1 MENEQNLIAKQ
12 YDPSTVESRL
22 YKLWCDKGYFHAE
35 VNPDKKPFTIVM
47 PPPNITGQL
56 HMGHALDNM
65 MQDAI
70 IRFKRMQGYEALW
83 LPGTD
88 HASIA
93 TEVKIIDALA
103 KEGKTKYDLGRDKF
117 LHRAWEWKAQ
127 YGGRIVEQ
135 LKRIGSSCDWK
146 RERFTMDEGCSKAVT
161 QIFISLYNKGLIY
174 QGNRIINWCP
184 ECKTALSDAEV
195 EYEEQDSFLWH
206 IKYRIEG
213 SDEYLIVATTRP
225 ETMLGDTGIAVNPA
239 DERYKNVVGKNVI
252 LPIVNKP
259 IPVVADE
266 YVELDFGTGVVKMTP
281 AHDPNDFEVAKRH
294 NLPVIRVMNDD
305 GTMNEQ
311 AGLEFEGMD
320 RFECR
325 KKIVDMLKD
334 LGLMEKIEP
343 YKHNVGHC
351 YRCKTVVEP
360 MISKQ
365 WFVSMKELAEPAIE
379 AVRSGK
385 TCFVPDRFSRTYFN
399 WMENIRDWCISRQL
413 WWGHRIPAYY
423 CEQCGHTHVASQKPE
438 VCCKCGCTE
447 LKQDEDVLDTWFSS
461 ALWPFSTLGW
471 PEKTKELEYFYPTNV
486 LVTGYDIIFFWVAR
500 MIFSGINAMGEVPFD
515 HVLIHGI
522 VRDSQGRKMSKS
534 LGNGIDPIEVID
546 KYGADALRF
555 SLAMGNS
562 PGNDMRFYWEK
573 VEAYRNFA
581 NKIWNASRFVMM
593 NLEGGSILPIEEC
606 NLDAADKWILS
617 RFNGAVREVTENME
631 KYELGMAAQRL
642 YDFMWS
648 EFCDWYI
655 ELTKP
660 RLYGTDADEK
670 NTALSVLCFVLAGT
684 MKLLHP
690 FMPFIT
696 EEIYTHLPG
705 SDETIMLSSWPS
717 CVDCGI
723 TGKDEERF
731 EMVIDLI
738 RSVRNLRAEMNV
750 PLSRRTE
757 LFIRPVQLEAGFWK
771 KCSVYIEKLACA
783 SSAELIA
790 DKPENADK
798 MAAVVTAGGEGYIP
812 MGELIDIVKEKER
825 LLKEKDNL
833 ISEVA
838 RAQGKLSNE
847 KFVAKAPEAVI
858 NAERDKLV
866 KYNDMLASVNA
877 RIAAL
882 EELG

>member
-334 LGLMEKIEP
+334 FGLMEKIEP